1 MVRAQRRKGSLPP
14 ILVVLIT
21 MAAIV
26 SAALVAWFMF
36 TTTSSAVRQPVLQV
50 TDAYYVAGAGGTG
63 GNLFLTIKNL
73 GAVDVTISSVTV
85 SCASTGSP
93 SFNTNAA
100 TYNPSTKALPRGGSL
115 VVQIP
120 LNSGK
125 LNDGD
130 SCSAVVTY
138 TNTAT
143 GAQVADNL
151 GFRVVVP

>member
-1 MVRAQRRKGSLPP
+1 MVRAQRRRGSLPP

-26 SAALVAWFMF
+26 SAALVAWFIF

-50 TDAYYVAGAGGTG
+50 TDAYYVGGY
-63 GNLFLTIKNL
+63 LFLTISNL
-73 GAVDVTISSVTV
+73 GAVNVTISSVTV
-85 SCASTGSP
+85 SCASTGNP
-93 SFNTNAA
+93 SFGTPV
-100 TYNPSTKALPRGGSL
+100 YNPSTKALPRGGSL

-120 LNSGK
+120 VTSGK
-125 LNDGD
+125 LSDGD
-130 SCSAVVTY
+130 SCNAVVTY

>member
-1 MVRAQRRKGSLPP
+1 MVRAQRRRGALPP

-50 TDAYYVAGAGGTG
+50 TDAYYVAGAGGTRG
-63 GNLFLTIKNL
+63 YLFLTIRNL
-73 GAVDVTISSVTV
+73 GAVDAIISNVTV
-85 SCASTGSP
+85 SCASTGNL
-93 SFNTNAA
+93 SFA
-100 TYNPSTKALPRGGSL
+100 TPVYNPSPSLPRGGSL

-120 LNSGK
+120 VTSGK
-125 LNDGD
+125 LSDGD
-130 SCSAVVTY
+130 SCNAVVTY

>member
-1 MVRAQRRKGSLPP
+1 MVRAQRRRGALPP

-50 TDAYYVAGAGGTG
+50 TDAYYVAGAGGTRG
-63 GNLFLTIKNL
+63 YLFLTIRNL

-85 SCASTGSP
+85 SCASAGSP
-93 SFNTNAA
+93 AFGTPA
-100 TYNPSTKALPRGGSL
+100 YNPSTKALPRGGSL

-120 LNSGK
+120 VTSGK
-125 LNDGD
+125 LSDGD
-130 SCSAVVTY
+130 SCNAVVTY

-143 GAQVADNL
+143 GAQATDNL